1 MSEPWENSNHPLF
14 IHHSDQPG
22 AVLVAQPL
30 VEDNY
35 TTWAQ
40 SMSMTLMIKNKKG
53 FIDGTIQRSTQR
65 VEEQLQWD
73 RCNTLV
79 KTWLLGSMS
88 KEISNSIIHCKTA
101 RGMWQELQ
109 ERFSHTNT
117 VQLFHIENA
126 IHDCKQGTSSV
137 TSFFTKLKSLWN
149 EKDVLCEIPPCI
161 CEVSKEIKA
170 YMDTQKTMKFLMGLN
185 DNYATIRSSIV
196 NMESFPIVN
205 QAYSMALRQEK
216 QAELSTGKAMAQPE
230 ATAFAMRRG
239 NRENE
244 DGEGAVRCE
253 KCNKTNHSTKNCRAH
268 LKCTFC
274 NSRHHTFEYCRRRK
288 AIMGDGQGSSKANN
302 AVSFNDK
309 KETAMNFPF

>member
-1 MSEPWENSNHPLF
+1 MPGDEERQVVEHGKTSTTLKMPEPWENSNHPLF
-14 IHHSDQPG
+14 IHHSYQRG
-22 AVLVAQPL
+22 AILVAQPL

-40 SMSMTLMIKNKKG
+40 SMSMALMIKNKKG

-88 KEISNSIIHCKTA
+88 KEISSSVIHYKTA

-126 IHDCKQGTSSV
+126 IHDCEQGTSSV
-137 TSFFTKLKSLWN
+137 TSFFTKLKSLWD
-149 EKDVLCEIPPCI
+149 EKDVLCEITPCI
-161 CEVSKEIKA
+161 CEASKEIKA

-185 DNYATIRSSIV
+185 DNYATIRSSVV
-196 NMESFPIVN
+196 NMEPFPTVN
-205 QAYSMALRQEK
+205 KADSMALHHEK
-216 QAELSTGKAMAQPE
+216 QAEMSSGKALAQPE
-230 ATAFAMRRG
+230 AATFAVKRG
-239 NRENE
+239 NR
-244 DGEGAVRCE
+244 D
-253 KCNKTNHSTKNCRAH
+253 
-268 LKCTFC
+268 F
-274 NSRHHTFEYCRRRK
+274 
-288 AIMGDGQGSSKANN
+288 
-302 AVSFNDK
+302 
-309 KETAMNFPF
+309 